1 MLVSSLLYADAPLS
15 GSLKPKGG
23 PMLDTF
29 SLPNITELTKAFLA
43 KFVKALKQSCFEA
56 NKGNINDDQEDWERK
71 SRTRS

>member
-15 GSLKPKGG
+15 GSLKPKGS
-23 PMLDTF
+23 PMLDAF

>member
-23 PMLDTF
+23 PMLDAF

-43 KFVKALKQSCFEA
+43 KFVKALKQPFF
-56 NKGNINDDQEDWERK
+56 
-71 SRTRS
+71 

>member
-15 GSLKPKGG
+15 GSLKSKGS
-23 PMLDTF
+23 PMLGAF
-29 SLPNITELTKAFLA
+29 RLSYITELTKAFLA
-43 KFVKALKQSCFEA
+43 KFVKALKQPFFEA

>member
-15 GSLKPKGG
+15 SSLKPKGST
-23 PMLDTF
+23 MLDAF

-43 KFVKALKQSCFEA
+43 KFFKALKQSCCEA

>member
-1 MLVSSLLYADAPLS
+1 
-15 GSLKPKGG
+15 
-23 PMLDTF
+23 MLDAF
-29 SLPNITELTKAFLA
+29 SLPNITELTNAFLA